1 MAADTDDTTSRGE
14 TGHLGQV
21 AVGHHARG
29 ISIVTMRG
37 EHDLNTHPVLAQ
49 ALALAAAHSN
59 VVIDLTECSFIDS
72 TVIQEFIRTSKT
84 VSAKGESVLLV
95 IPPEQRTVSRVA
107 SMTGL
112 AHIFELHATKDAALA
127 SLETATRAGRQDS

>member
-1 MAADTDDTTSRGE
+1 MAADAEDSIFRGE
-14 TGHLGQV
+14 TSHLGQV
-21 AVGHHARG
+21 AVEHQARG

-72 TVIQEFIRTSKT
+72 TVIQEFIRTSET
-84 VSAKGESVLLV
+84 VGANGERVVLV
-95 IPPEQRTVSRVA
+95 IPPEQPAVSRIA
-107 SMTGL
+107 AITGL
-112 AHIFELHATKDAALA
+112 THLFELHTTKDTALA
-127 SLETATRAGRQDS
+127 SLDTATRRDHRHS